1 MNVPFLVSN
10 ILSGVGMLAM
20 LASTAQRSRK
30 KILAVQSVNHALSM
44 AACSLL
50 RGWSGAVQEA
60 VNLVRDLAILLFGK
74 LNRFWQISFA
84 GGFQWYGLLPVLATA
99 LYSAVIVH
107 PRCNAR
113 WIKAS
118 TAVCTM
124 MWAVYSLFIR
134 NYVYV
139 LTNVITSAS
148 AVIFLLRSRKQGETT
163 V

>member
-10 ILSGVGMLAM
+10 ILSSVGMCAM
-20 LASTAQRSRK
+20 LASTALRSRR
-30 KILAVQSVNHALSM
+30 KILAVQAVNHALSM

-50 RGWSGAVQEA
+50 RGWSGAVQ
-60 VNLVRDLAILLFGK
+60 FGK
-74 LNRFWQISFA
+74 LNRFWQIFFVAAALGLGAAVTFA

-99 LYSAVIVH
+99 LYSAVVVH

-148 AVIFLLRSRKQGETT
+148 AVLFLLRSRKQGETT

>member
-20 LASTAQRSRK
+20 LASTALRSRR

-60 VNLVRDLAILLFGK
+60 VNL
-74 LNRFWQISFA
+74 WQISFVAAALGLGAAVTFA

-99 LYSAVIVH
+99 LYSAVVVH

-148 AVIFLLRSRKQGETT
+148 AVLFLLRSRKQGETT

>member
-1 MNVPFLVSN
+1 M
-10 ILSGVGMLAM
+10 
-20 LASTAQRSRK
+20 
-30 KILAVQSVNHALSM
+30 
-44 AACSLL
+44 
-50 RGWSGAVQEA
+50 QEA
-60 VNLVRDLAILLFGK
+60 VNLVRDLAVLAFGK
-74 LNRFWQISFA
+74 LNRFCQIFFVAAALGLGAAVTFA

-99 LYSAVIVH
+99 LYSAVVVH

-148 AVIFLLRSRKQGETT
+148 AVLFLLRSRKQGETT

>member
-10 ILSGVGMLAM
+10 ILSGVGMCAM
-20 LASTAQRSRK
+20 LASTALRSRR
-30 KILAVQSVNHALSM
+30 KILAVQ
-44 AACSLL
+44 
-50 RGWSGAVQEA
+50 A
-60 VNLVRDLAILLFGK
+60 VNLVRDLAVLLFGK
-74 LNRFWQISFA
+74 LNRFWQIFFVAAALGLGAAVTFA

-99 LYSAVIVH
+99 LYSAVVVH

-148 AVIFLLRSRKQGETT
+148 AVLFLLRSRKQGETT

>member
-1 MNVPFLVSN
+1 M
-10 ILSGVGMLAM
+10 
-20 LASTAQRSRK
+20 
-30 KILAVQSVNHALSM
+30 
-44 AACSLL
+44 
-50 RGWSGAVQEA
+50 
-60 VNLVRDLAILLFGK
+60 RDLAILQFGK
-74 LNRFWQISFA
+74 LNRFWQSFFVAAALGLGAAVTFA

-99 LYSAVIVH
+99 LYSAVVVH

>member
-10 ILSGVGMLAM
+10 ILSGVGMCAM
-20 LASTAQRSRK
+20 LASTGLRSRR
-30 KILAVQSVNHALSM
+30 KILAVQS
-44 AACSLL
+44 
-50 RGWSGAVQEA
+50 

-74 LNRFWQISFA
+74 LNRFWQIFFVAAALGLGAAVTFA